1 MSALTQLFTD
11 PPRNF
16 PLIIGTSVAT
26 TLAVITLTKLAL
38 QSPPKPKL
46 IPSPRETL
54 LPTLTK
60 GEQDLL
66 SYPPD
71 LFPGARDV
79 TSPYGTIR
87 VYEWGPEEGRKV
99 LMLHGISTPCL
110 SLGKLAHA
118 LVKLGCR
125 VLLLDLFGR
134 GYSDSPAD
142 LPLDSRLYSTE
153 ILIAI
158 TSSPVAW
165 TPGGFSIIGYSLGG
179 GIAVDFTVSFPSLV
193 KSLVLLAPAGLI
205 RPSHFDWTSRFMY
218 SDNVPDWL
226 LEWAVSR
233 RLRGGPIR
241 PRVAKT
247 GDEKNPTTRAEIKG
261 NRDPVYEAAVLVE
274 GRPHL
279 TIAESVK
286 WQLDH
291 HKGFVASFCNSIKHS
306 SIEKREES
314 WRKLRERA
322 DQVLIIAGKM
332 DPVIV
337 ADELREDVF
346 EVVGEEKVRWRVV
359 DSAHEFPVTKVEE
372 VVEEIKSFWG
382 L

>member
-1 MSALTQLFTD
+1 MSAFSQFFKGS
-11 PPRNF
+11 PRNF

-26 TLAVITLTKLAL
+26 TLAVITLAKLAL
-38 QSPPKPKL
+38 QSPPKSRL
-46 IPSPRETL
+46 ILSPRETL
-54 LPTLTK
+54 LPRLTEE
-60 GEQDLL
+60 EQSLL

-79 TSPYGTIR
+79 SSPYGTIR
-87 VYEWGPEEGRKV
+87 VYEWGPEDGRKV

-125 VLLLDLFGR
+125 VLLFDLFGR

-158 TSSPVAW
+158 TSSPIPW
-165 TPGGFSIIGYSLGG
+165 TPEGFSIVGYSLGG
-179 GIAVDFTVSFPSLV
+179 GIAVDFTVSFPSMV

-205 RPSHFDWTSRFMY
+205 RPSHFGWVSRFMY

-226 LEWAVSR
+226 LEWVVER

-241 PRVAKT
+241 PQVAKT
-247 GDEKNPTTRAEIKG
+247 GDEDHPTTEAEVKG
-261 NRDPVYEAAVLVE
+261 NRNPEYEAVVLVE
-274 GRPHL
+274 GRQDL
-279 TIAESVK
+279 TIAASVK
-286 WQLDH
+286 WQLDFH
-291 HKGFVASFCNSIKHS
+291 NGFVKSFCNSIKHS
-306 SIEKREES
+306 SIERRQES
-314 WRKLRERA
+314 WRMLGERE
-322 DQVLIIAGKM
+322 DQVLIVAGRT

-337 ADELREDVF
+337 ADELMVDVF
-346 EVVGEEKVRWRVV
+346 KVVGEEKVRWRVV
-359 DSAHEFPVTKVEE
+359 DSAHEFPVTKMEE
-372 VVEEIKSFWG
+372 VVDEIRSFWG
-382 L
+382 I